1 MKLKIGETIKKLRKE
16 REITQEDFA
25 EVLGVSC
32 QSVSRWENGTCYPD
46 MELIPTIAG
55 FFAVSVDKLLG
66 VDEEMEQKAVE
77 EYRAEFQKAI
87 SHGEVDECIRI
98 ARKGVAEF
106 PNNYV
111 MLNLLMYALF
121 VAGSDDADIPDWKE
135 NMEKYDGEIIA
146 LGERI
151 RKYCPDVE
159 IRSEATARLAF
170 QHCEMGRKAI
180 GREIYETLPTMEWC
194 RERAIWW
201 ALEEEEKLPH
211 TRKYIRA
218 TYDLLLDA
226 INGLIYGELLSTE
239 ETLTVLEKV
248 DALERLMTDDAPRN
262 DSWGRAQDYLNRA
275 KCLVKLGR
283 VEEAWEPLRLSAESA
298 IAFDNRPEEETTVS
312 LLLGEV
318 VHKRVDYDTA
328 DSRPLREIL
337 RDKWLADEVLDGIRE
352 RTGFKEIIK
361 MLSR

>member
-16 REITQEDFA
+16 REITQEEFA

-66 VDEEMEQKAVE
+66 VDEEMEKKAVE
-77 EYRAEFQKAI
+77 RYRTEFQKAI
-87 SHGEVDECIRI
+87 SKGAVDECICV
-98 ARKGVAEF
+98 AREGVAEF

-121 VAGSDDADIPDWKE
+121 VAGSDDANIPNWKE

-151 RKYCPDVE
+151 MKYCPDVE

-180 GREIYETLPTMEWC
+180 GRAIYETLPTMEWC

-201 ALEEEEKLPH
+201 ALEEDEKIPH

-218 TYDLLLDA
+218 AYDLLLDA
-226 INGLIYGELLSTE
+226 INGLIYDPGLPTE
-239 ETLTVLEKV
+239 ESLAVLEKV
-248 DALERLMTDDAPRN
+248 EALEKLMTDDAPWN
-262 DSWGRAQDYLNRA
+262 TCWGMTQDHLERA
-275 KCLVKLGR
+275 KRLVKLGR
-283 VEEAWEPLRLSAESA
+283 TEEAFVQLRLSAESA
-298 IAFDNRPEEETTVS
+298 IAFDNRPEEKTTVS

-318 VHKRVDYDTA
+318 VHKREDYDTA

-337 RDKWLADEVLDGIRE
+337 RDKWLADAALDPVRDCKE
-352 RTGFKEIIK
+352 FKEI
-361 MLSR
+361 LELLR

>member
-1 MKLKIGETIKKLRKE
+1 MKLKIGEIIKKYRKE
-16 REITQEDFA
+16 REITQEEFA

-66 VDEEMEQKAVE
+66 VDEEMEKKAVE
-77 EYRAEFQKAI
+77 RYRAEFQRAI
-87 SHGEVDECIRI
+87 SRGAVEECIRI
-98 ARKGVAEF
+98 AREGVAEF
-106 PNNYV
+106 PNNYI

-121 VAGSDDADIPDWKE
+121 VAGSDDADIPNWKE
-135 NMEKYDGEIIA
+135 NMEKYDGEIVA

-151 RKYCPDVE
+151 MKYCPDVE

-180 GREIYETLPTMEWC
+180 GRAIYETLPTMEWC

-218 TYDLLLDA
+218 AYDLLLDA
-226 INGLIYGELLSTE
+226 INGLVFGLPTE
-239 ETLTVLEKV
+239 ESLAVLEKTE
-248 DALERLMTDDAPRN
+248 ALECLMTDGAPRN
-262 DSWGRAQDYLNRA
+262 DTWGKAQDHLERA
-275 KCLVKLGR
+275 KRLVRLGR
-283 VEEAWEPLRLSAESA
+283 TEEAWEQLRLSVEAA

-337 RDKWLADEVLDGIRE
+337 RDKWLADEALDPVRNRKE
-352 RTGFKEIIK
+352 FKEILE
-361 MLSR
+361 MLG

>member
-1 MKLKIGETIKKLRKE
+1 MKLKIGETIKKMRKE
-16 REITQEDFA
+16 REITQEEFA

-66 VDEEMEQKAVE
+66 VDDEVEKKAVE
-77 EYRAEFQKAI
+77 AYCAEFQKAI
-87 SHGEVDECIRI
+87 SRGAVDECIRI
-98 ARKGVAEF
+98 AREGVAEF
-106 PNNYV
+106 PNNYK
-111 MLNLLMYALF
+111 MLNELMYALF
-121 VAGSDDADIPDWKE
+121 VAESDDADIPNWKE
-135 NMEKYDGEIIA
+135 NMEKYDGEIVA

-180 GREIYETLPTMEWC
+180 GREIYEALPTMEWC

-201 ALEEEEKLPH
+201 ALDEDEKLPH

-218 TYDLLLDA
+218 AYDLLLDA
-226 INGLIYGELLSTE
+226 INGLIYEDVLSTE
-239 ETLTVLEKV
+239 ESLAVLEKV
-248 DALERLMTDDAPRN
+248 EELECLMTDGTPWN
-262 DSWGRAQDYLNRA
+262 TCWGIAQDHLERA
-275 KCLVKLGR
+275 KRLVKLGR
-283 VEEAWEPLRLSAESA
+283 TEEVWEQLHLSVEAA
-298 IAFDNRPEEETTVS
+298 IDFDNRPEEMKRES

-318 VHKRVDYDTA
+318 IHKRENYDTA

-337 RDKWLADEVLDGIRE
+337 RDKWLADEALDEVRDRE
-352 RTGFKEIIK
+352 EFKEIVA
-361 MLSR
+361 LLG

>member
-16 REITQEDFA
+16 REITQEEFA

-66 VDEEMEQKAVE
+66 VDEEMEKKAVE
-77 EYRAEFQKAI
+77 RYRADFQKAI
-87 SHGEVDECIRI
+87 SQGAVDECIRI
-98 ARKGVAEF
+98 AREGVAEF
-106 PNNYV
+106 PNNYT
-111 MLNLLMYALF
+111 MLNELMYALF
-121 VAGSDDADIPDWKE
+121 VAGSDDADIPNWKE
-135 NMEKYDGEIIA
+135 NMEKYDGEIVA

-180 GREIYETLPTMEWC
+180 GRAIYETLPTMEWC
-194 RERAIWW
+194 RERSIWW

-218 TYDLLLDA
+218 AYDRLLDA
-226 INGLIYGELLSTE
+226 INGLIYGELLSIE
-239 ETLTVLEKV
+239 ESLAVLEKV

-262 DSWGRAQDYLNRA
+262 TGWGMTLDHLERAIR
-275 KCLVKLGR
+275 LVKLDR
-283 VEEAWEPLRLSAESA
+283 TEEAWKQLRLSAEAA
-298 IAFDNRPEEETTVS
+298 IAFDHRPEEETTVS

-337 RDKWLADEVLDGIRE
+337 RDKWLADEALDGIRDRE
-352 RTGFKEIIK
+352 EYKEIVA
-361 MLSR
+361 LLD

>member
-1 MKLKIGETIKKLRKE
+1 MKLKIGETIKKMRKE
-16 REITQEDFA
+16 REITQEEFA

-66 VDEEMEQKAVE
+66 VDDEVEKKAVE
-77 EYRAEFQKAI
+77 AYCAEFQKAI
-87 SHGEVDECIRI
+87 SCGAVDECIRI
-98 ARKGVAEF
+98 AREGVAEF
-106 PNNYV
+106 PNNYK
-111 MLNLLMYALF
+111 MLNELMYALF
-121 VAGSDDADIPDWKE
+121 VAGSDDADIPNWKE
-135 NMEKYDGEIIA
+135 NMEKYDGEIVA

-201 ALEEEEKLPH
+201 ALEEDEKLPH

-218 TYDLLLDA
+218 AYDLLLDA
-226 INGLIYGELLSTE
+226 INGLIYEDVLSTE
-239 ETLTVLEKV
+239 ESLAVLEKV
-248 DALERLMTDDAPRN
+248 EELECLMTDGTPWN
-262 DSWGRAQDYLNRA
+262 TCWGIAQDHLERA
-275 KCLVKLGR
+275 KRLVKLGR
-283 VEEAWEPLRLSAESA
+283 TEEAWEQLHLSVEAA
-298 IAFDNRPEEETTVS
+298 IDFDNRPEEMKRES

-318 VHKRVDYDTA
+318 IHKRENFDTA

-337 RDKWLADEVLDGIRE
+337 RDKWLADEALDEVRDRE
-352 RTGFKEIIK
+352 EFKEIVA
-361 MLSR
+361 LLG

>member
-16 REITQEDFA
+16 REITQEEFA

-32 QSVSRWENGTCYPD
+32 QSVSRWENGACYPD

-66 VDEEMEQKAVE
+66 VDEEMEKQAVE
-77 EYRAEFQKAI
+77 RYRAEFQKAI
-87 SHGEVDECIRI
+87 SKGAVEECIRI
-98 ARKGVAEF
+98 AREGVAEF

-121 VAGSDDADIPDWKE
+121 VAGSDDADIPNWKE
-135 NMEKYDGEIIA
+135 NMEKYDGEIVA

-151 RKYCPDVE
+151 MKYCPDVE

-180 GREIYETLPTMEWC
+180 GRAIYETLPTMEWC

-201 ALEEEEKLPH
+201 ALEEEEKLSH

-218 TYDLLLDA
+218 AYVRLSEA
-226 INGLIYGELLSTE
+226 IDNLICGELLSPE
-239 ETLTVLEKV
+239 ETLMILEKV
-248 DALERLMTDDAPRN
+248 DALERLMTDDAPWN
-262 DSWGRAQDYLNRA
+262 TGWGITEDHLERA
-275 KCLVKLGR
+275 KCLLKLGR
-283 VEEAWEPLRLSAESA
+283 TEEVWEPLRLSAEAA
-298 IAFDNRPEEETTVS
+298 IEFDNRPEEETKES
-312 LLLGEV
+312 ILLGEV
-318 VHKRVDYDTA
+318 VLKKVNYDTA

-337 RDKWLADEVLDGIRE
+337 RDKWLADEAFDEIRE
-352 RTGFKEIIK
+352 TEAFKEIIK
-361 MLSR
+361 KLC

>member
-1 MKLKIGETIKKLRKE
+1 MKLKIGETIKKMRKE
-16 REITQEDFA
+16 REITQEEFA

-66 VDEEMEQKAVE
+66 VDEEVEKKAVE
-77 EYRAEFQKAI
+77 AYRAEFQKAI
-87 SHGEVDECIRI
+87 SRGAVDECIRI
-98 ARKGVAEF
+98 AREGVAEF
-106 PNNYV
+106 PNNYK
-111 MLNLLMYALF
+111 MLNELMYALF
-121 VAGSDDADIPDWKE
+121 VAGSDDADIPNWKE
-135 NMEKYDGEIIA
+135 NMEKYDGEIVA

-201 ALEEEEKLPH
+201 ALDEDEKLPH

-218 TYDLLLDA
+218 AYDLLLDA
-226 INGLIYGELLSTE
+226 INGLIYEDVLSTE
-239 ETLTVLEKV
+239 ESLAVLEKV
-248 DALERLMTDDAPRN
+248 EELECLMTDGTPWN
-262 DSWGRAQDYLNRA
+262 TCWGIAQDHLERA
-275 KCLVKLGR
+275 KRLVKLGR
-283 VEEAWEPLRLSAESA
+283 TEEVWEQLHLSVEAA
-298 IAFDNRPEEETTVS
+298 IDFDNRPEEMKRES

-318 VHKRVDYDTA
+318 IHKRENYDTA

-337 RDKWLADEVLDGIRE
+337 RDKWLADEALDEVRDRE
-352 RTGFKEIIK
+352 EFKEIVA
-361 MLSR
+361 LLG

>member
-1 MKLKIGETIKKLRKE
+1 
-16 REITQEDFA
+16 
-25 EVLGVSC
+25 
-32 QSVSRWENGTCYPD
+32 

-66 VDEEMEQKAVE
+66 VDEEMEKKAVE
-77 EYRAEFQKAI
+77 AYRVEFQKAI
-87 SHGEVDECIRI
+87 SQGVVDECIRI
-98 ARKGVAEF
+98 AREGVAEF
-106 PNNYV
+106 PNNYT
-111 MLNLLMYALF
+111 MLNELMYALF

-135 NMEKYDGEIIA
+135 NMEKYDGEIVA

-194 RERAIWW
+194 RESAIWW
-201 ALEEEEKLPH
+201 ALEKEEKLPH

-218 TYDLLLDA
+218 AYDLLLDA
-226 INGLIYGELLSTE
+226 INGLIYEDVLSTE
-239 ETLTVLEKV
+239 ESLAVLEKV
-248 DALERLMTDDAPRN
+248 EELECLMTDGTPWN
-262 DSWGRAQDYLNRA
+262 TCWGITQDHLERA
-275 KCLVKLGR
+275 KRLVKLGR
-283 VEEAWEPLRLSAESA
+283 TEEAWEQLRLSVEAA
-298 IAFDNRPEEETTVS
+298 IEFDNRPEEETKES

-318 VHKRVDYDTA
+318 VLKRVNYDTA

-337 RDKWLADEVLDGIRE
+337 RDKWLADEALDVIRE
-352 RTGFKEIIK
+352 REEFQEILK
-361 MLSR
+361 MLS